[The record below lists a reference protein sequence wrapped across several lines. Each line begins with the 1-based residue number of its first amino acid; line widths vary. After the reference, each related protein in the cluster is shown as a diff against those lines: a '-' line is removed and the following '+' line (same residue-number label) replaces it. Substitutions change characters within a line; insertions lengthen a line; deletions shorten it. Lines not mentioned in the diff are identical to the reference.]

1 MGVDASG
8 KRLEESTNG
17 ALTNNGLITNG
28 ENLSSPMADKEEGV
42 GEQHSPAVLLDSN
55 AETYFHTSWHGDA
68 DG

>member
-28 ENLSSPMADKEEGV
+28 RKPLEP
-42 GEQHSPAVLLDSN
+42 
-55 AETYFHTSWHGDA
+55 HG
-68 DG
+68 